1 MPTTATAGPDLPS
14 TLGGSGWVPRGG
26 THAGDLGAIWAPY
39 RVRSSSAPLTAV
51 LLAEP
56 GEEMDYPED
65 PSDWLMYAR
74 PDRARIHAQAY
85 ALAAA
90 YEAAG
95 VRAHLVRPRALEG
108 GRTPTPNHVFCCDLF
123 FMTPEGAVLAR
134 MAAKQ
139 RAGEERGAAEML
151 ARLGVPILMTP
162 RGDATFEGADA
173 TWLDERTVLVGVGKR
188 TNMAAVEQIRRVV
201 DADVIA
207 AEVGQ
212 GVQHLLGVVNP
223 VDEKSACVLTRHM
236 TPSLREALRGWRLIE
251 LESDEET
258 EDRRAMNFVTL
269 GPRKILMPAHCPRTR
284 ERYEREGIACIE
296 VEVSEYIKAAGA
308 IGCLTGVLG
317 RAA

>member
-1 MPTTATAGPDLPS
+1 MATTATPGPEIPS

-26 THAGDLGAIWAPY
+26 THAGDIGTIWAPY
-39 RVRSSSAPLTAV
+39 GSRSSWAPLTGV

-56 GEEMDYPED
+56 GEEMDYRED

-95 VRAHLVRPRALEG
+95 VRAHLVRPS
-108 GRTPTPNHVFCCDLF
+108 RTPTPNHVFCCDLF

-151 ARLGVPILMTP
+151 ARIGVPILMTP

-173 TWLDERTVLVGVGKR
+173 TWLDAKTVLVGVGKR
-188 TNMAAVEQIRRVV
+188 TNMAAVEQLRRVV
-201 DADVIA
+201 DADVVA
-207 AEVGQ
+207 AEIGQ

-223 VDEKSACVLTRHM
+223 VDERFACVLTKHM
-236 TPSLREALRGWRLIE
+236 TPSLRQALAGWQLLE
-251 LESDEET
+251 LDSDEET

-269 GPRKILMPAHCPRTR
+269 GPRKILMPANCPRTR
-284 ERYEREGIACIE
+284 ERYERAGIACFE
-296 VEVSEYIKAAGA
+296 VEVGEYIKAAGA

-317 RAA
+317 RKG